1 MLVHC
6 LLRILQMKAYTLKHL
21 ELHNLF
27 SFAWDFPGAQQAS
40 DDVFILSYQSIA
52 NLFCGEWAA
61 HCQCELSSGLA
72 ASDTTVKQNDNR
84 TIQKKD
90 GNKSRMN
97 PDLWTVQQLVW
108 HVAHKTC
115 HNVRQFLKILRHC
128 CYLITISHSY

>member
-1 MLVHC
+1 
-6 LLRILQMKAYTLKHL
+6 MKAYTLKHL
-21 ELHNLF
+21 ELQNLF

-40 DDVFILSYQSIA
+40 DDAFIPSYQSPA

-61 HCQCELSSGLA
+61 HYQCELSSGLA

-90 GNKSRMN
+90 GNKSRVN
-97 PDLWTVQQLVW
+97 PVRSFSSAAVAW

-115 HNVRQFLKILRHC
+115 HNVQEVPEN
-128 CYLITISHSY
+128 S